1 MGILHPPSCG
11 GARAARVVAEEVCLL
26 GIGSR
31 GTLRECNALMTVC
44 MLGDTGVCMLGDAG
58 VCMFGETNDCACL
71 LGNTENNSLMT
82 VSAC

>member
-1 MGILHPPSCG
+1 
-11 GARAARVVAEEVCLL
+11 
-26 GIGSR
+26 
-31 GTLRECNALMTVC
+31 MTVC

-82 VSAC
+82 DCVCMLMTVCSLGDTERTMH